1 MNKLYKKY
9 FFTICLM
16 LGLGVCGINA
26 QETTPQKPVEEAEKI
41 KELEANKEERAK
53 EWSNNIEI
61 NLSSIDWTELDK
73 KLSKTFEKI
82 TKKLEES
89 SSTLNE
95 TLIKLHKDLNLSEG
109 NIHLKTKIP
118 NIEIEIN
125 NTKTDSENAII
136 KTKKLTKSYP
146 ANNDDLLLIR
156 NSYGR
161 ILVNTWDKNEVKVD
175 VDIKVTADNE
185 DKANKLLEAV
195 NISNGKTGNQ
205 ISFRTEINK
214 EENKNNW
221 LTSNFWSRSSSSGHT
236 KTEVYYT
243 VYMPAKMAINFKTNY
258 TNIEL
263 PNLAGNVTLAM
274 NYGDLRGNNLTGTV
288 NVRTNYTKIQ
298 LVNTN
303 DVTLS
308 ANYGSVRMENVSGLN
323 GNVNYCDIYLGSL
336 GGTSI
341 LKMNYKNLKIN
352 KLASDFKTLN
362 INSNYTNVILGF
374 EGNSSF
380 NFDVR
385 TTYGNFSYGNNVA
398 ITEKTPAEGEKSYST
413 SKSYKG
419 YCGKS
424 PQGNVVIKSN
434 YGGIK
439 FL

>member
-1 MNKLYKKY
+1 M
-9 FFTICLM
+9 F
-16 LGLGVCGINA
+16 GLGVCGINA

-41 KELEANKEERAK
+41 KELEAYKEEKAK
-53 EWSNNIEI
+53 EWANNIEI
-61 NLSSIDWTELDK
+61 NLVSINWAEMDK
-73 KLSKTFEKI
+73 KLSKTFEKL

-95 TLIKLHKDLNLSEG
+95 TLIKLHKDLNLSEV
-109 NIHLKTKIP
+109 NIHIKAQIP

-125 NTKTDSENAII
+125 NTKIDTENAII

-146 ANNDDLLLIR
+146 ANNDDLLLIS

-175 VDIKVTADNE
+175 VEIKVTADSE
-185 DKANKLLEAV
+185 DKANKLLDAV
-195 NISNGKTGNQ
+195 NISNGKTADQ
-205 ISFRTEINK
+205 ISFKTIIEK
-214 EENKNNW
+214 QES
-221 LTSNFWSRSSSSGHT
+221 SNSWMSSSFWNSGSNNQN
-236 KTEVYYT
+236 KTEVFYT
-243 VYMPAKMAINFKTNY
+243 VYMPTKMAINFRTNY

-263 PNLAGNVTLAM
+263 PDLAGDVTLAM
-274 NYGDLRGNNLTGTV
+274 NYGSVKGNKLTGKV
-288 NVRTNYTKIQ
+288 NLKSNYTNIS
-298 LVNTN
+298 VINAN

-308 ANYGSVRMENVSGLN
+308 SNYGSFKAEEISGLL
-323 GNVNYCDIYLGSL
+323 GNVNYCDINLGSL

-362 INSNYTNVILGF
+362 INSNYTDVILGLAD
-374 EGNSSF
+374 NSSF

-385 TTYGNFSYGNNVA
+385 TTYASLSYKDNVT